1 MGEENQ
7 DAPVKTEK
15 QKEKEA
21 KKAAE
26 KVHLLLQIH
35 FQSNQIKT
43 YFYLGRQIRKA

>member
-7 DAPVKTEK
+7 NAPVKTEK

-26 KVHLLLQIH
+26 KVLLLLQIH
-35 FQSNQIKT
+35 FQSNQIMNI
-43 YFYLGRQIRKA
+43 FLFRPPN